1 MSFSILT
8 FVGKLTASL
17 SSSMAALIMPL
28 VGVAQVGEDLQLVEN
43 SGVNTLFWLWGLVT
57 CIPTLLGLF
66 SLIPYLFYDLEGEKL
81 KMIQEE
87 NRKRQEAIIK
97 EAE

>member
-1 MSFSILT
+1 MVL
-8 FVGKLTASL
+8 GLPQAKTA
-17 SSSMAALIMPL
+17 SMAALIMPL

-43 SGVNTLFWLWGLVT
+43 SGVNTLFWLWGLIT
-57 CIPTLLGLF
+57 CIPTVLGLI
-66 SLIPYLFYDLEGEKL
+66 SLVPYFFYDLEGEKL